1 MTFGILG
8 VGAYVPRL
16 RLARTVIAAANNW
29 FTGATA
35 AHAQGERAMCNWDED
50 AVTMAVAAARDALT
64 GQNRGEV
71 QALRIAS
78 TTLPFAD
85 RLNAGIVAEALA
97 LPPHISLMDVTGT
110 QRAGTSALY
119 ALHRA
124 ERTLLVATEHRRA
137 RAASQLES
145 TSGDGA
151 AALLL
156 GRGEPLA
163 RLTGSASFNADFVDH
178 YRSAGS
184 PFDYAWEERWV
195 RDAGYLS
202 LVPDVIARCLW
213 EAGVQA
219 EDVAHFCMPAP
230 VPRAANAVAK
240 AAGIPPRA
248 IRDDLHAVC
257 GDTGTAHSILM
268 LVHALEQSQPGERI
282 LVVGFGQGADALLF
296 EVTDLVRSRPAA
308 LGVSGHLARRR
319 EESSYGR
326 FLAFNDLIELERG
339 MRAETDKLTPL
350 SALWRNRAAVTAF
363 VGGRCTSCGTAQF
376 PASRICVEPS
386 CNAVDTQEPHAFA
399 DQLGRVSSYTA
410 DRLTYSP
417 DPPACFGMVQFDA
430 GGRAMLDFTDVEPD
444 ALEVGQVMSMV
455 FRIKDVD
462 AQRGFRRYF
471 WKAAPAVPDRE
482 EERTCPAASAT
493 K

>member
-8 VGAYVPRL
+8 AGAYVPPA
-16 RLARTVIAAANNW
+16 RLARSAIVAANGW
-29 FTGATA
+29 FTGGSA

-64 GQNRGEV
+64 GCERNEIE
-71 QALRIAS
+71 ALRLAS

-97 LPPHISLMDVTGT
+97 LPPQISAMDVTGT
-110 QRAGTSALY
+110 QRAATSALY
-119 ALHRA
+119 ALNRGERA
-124 ERTLLVATEHRRA
+124 LLVATERRRT
-137 RAASQLES
+137 RAASQLEL

-156 GRGEPLA
+156 GEGNPLA
-163 RLTGSASFNADFVDH
+163 RLMGSATCNADFVDH
-178 YRSAGS
+178 YRSADS
-184 PFDYAWEERWV
+184 RFDYQWEERWV

-202 LVPDVIARCLW
+202 LVPDVVARCLQK
-213 EAGVQA
+213 AGVQA
-219 EDVAHFCMPAP
+219 SAVTHFCIPAL
-230 VPRAANAVAK
+230 VPRAAAAVAK
-240 AAGIPPRA
+240 AAGIAPRA
-248 IRDDLHAVC
+248 VRDDLHAVC
-257 GDTGTAHSILM
+257 GNTGTAHSILM

-296 EVTDLVRSRPAA
+296 EVTDAVRTRPAA

-319 EESSYGR
+319 EETRYGR

-363 VGGRCTSCGTAQF
+363 VGGRCTRCGTAQF
-376 PASRICVEPS
+376 PASRVCVEPS
-386 CNAVDTQEPHAFA
+386 CNAIDTQEPQPFA
-399 DQLGRVSSYTA
+399 EQLGRVNSYTA

-417 DPPACFGMVQFDA
+417 DPPACFGMIQFDG
-430 GGRAMLDFTDVEPD
+430 GGRTMMDFTDVDPA

-455 FRIKDVD
+455 FRIKDID
-462 AQRGFRRYF
+462 TQRGFRRYF
-471 WKAAPAVPDRE
+471 WKAAPAV
-482 EERTCPAASAT
+482 AG
-493 K
+493 